1 MSRSSLARK
10 SWDAKQ
16 LGRLRRKRRVRK
28 RVFGFPERPRLTV
41 SRSNSNIYAQ
51 LIDDINGLTIV
62 TASTLDPELRE
73 WRDKKNIKAAREVGL
88 LLGKRA
94 LKKGIKKAVFDR
106 SGYAYHGRVKSLAD
120 GAREG
125 GLDF

>member
-1 MSRSSLARK
+1 MSQSSLARK
-10 SWDAKQ
+10 RWNAK
-16 LGRLRRKRRVRK
+16 RANRFRRKRRIRK
-28 RVFGFPERPRLTV
+28 MVLGFPQRPRLTV
-41 SRSNSNIYAQ
+41 YRSNSNIYAQ

-62 TASTLDPELRE
+62 AVSTLDPELKD
-73 WRDKKNIKAAREVGL
+73 WRGKKNIEAARQVGL

-94 LKKGIKKAVFDR
+94 LTKGIKKVVFDR

-125 GLDF
+125 GLAF

>member
-10 SWDAKQ
+10 RWDAK
-16 LGRLRRKRRVRK
+16 LTGRFRRKRRIRK
-28 RVFGFPERPRLTV
+28 KVFGFPERPRLTV
-41 SRSNSNIYAQ
+41 FRSNSNIYAQ
-51 LIDDINGLTIV
+51 IIDDISGTTLV
-62 TASTLDPELRE
+62 AASTLDPKLKE
-73 WRDKKNIKAAREVGL
+73 WRGKKNIEAAHEVGL

-94 LKKGIKKAVFDR
+94 LKKGIRKVVFDR
-106 SGYAYHGRVKSLAD
+106 SGYTYHGRVKSLAD